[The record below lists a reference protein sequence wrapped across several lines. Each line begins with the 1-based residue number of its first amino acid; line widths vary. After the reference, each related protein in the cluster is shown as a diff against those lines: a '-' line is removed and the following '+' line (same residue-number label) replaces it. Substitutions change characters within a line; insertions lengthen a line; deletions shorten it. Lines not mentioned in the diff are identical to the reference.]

1 MLEPIE
7 RSFLWASVD
16 GPNAHGESHP
26 ALHDFGEL
34 AEVLWAVFVHD
45 NIFTVLADGDS
56 VLDELAFVILDEVD
70 LNVEVSM
77 SIDGV

>member
-7 RSFLWASVD
+7 RSLLWASVD

-34 AEVLWAVFVHD
+34 AEVLVE
-45 NIFTVLADGDS
+45 
-56 VLDELAFVILDEVD
+56 VLDLGEGARVAAVR
-70 LNVEVSM
+70 VRPSTQA
-77 SIDGV
+77 G